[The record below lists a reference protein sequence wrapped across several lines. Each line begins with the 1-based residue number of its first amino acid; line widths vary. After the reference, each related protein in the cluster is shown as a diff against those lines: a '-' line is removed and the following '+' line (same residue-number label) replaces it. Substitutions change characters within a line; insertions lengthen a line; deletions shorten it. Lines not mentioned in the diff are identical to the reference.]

1 MNESAAASS
10 VNISLAILVAPFAIL
25 PSNITVTISATSEDV
40 SLSKHELVFLAGTN
54 NGTIQTFVISIFDDD
69 LVEGMETFVLSGSVT
84 PPAMFLPGRN
94 MTTITIMDN
103 ERKCRPPLFSAHA
116 NSIF

>member
-1 MNESAAASS
+1 M
-10 VNISLAILVAPFAIL
+10 
-25 PSNITVTISATSEDV
+25 T
-40 SLSKHELVFLAGTN
+40 ELIFDADTN

-69 LVEGMETFVLSGSVT
+69 FVEGTETFVISGSVT

-103 ERKCRPPLFSAHA
+103 ERKCRPPLFSNSAK
-116 NSIF
+116 SIF